1 LIVIGHSFAPSLKR
15 ANHDELAVPCVRAQ
29 LAPFG
34 YYLWGDSVRLLKAIS
49 LFTGVGGLDFGF
61 EAAGID
67 TSVAVE
73 IDPTACQALR
83 SNRRWPVICEDIH
96 RLTAAQILDAAGL
109 SKGEADVLIGG
120 PPCQPFSKSGYWVRG
135 DAKRLDDPRATTLEA
150 YLHVLEKT
158 QPRAFF
164 LENVHGLAYRGKDE
178 GLAQIIR
185 GIEAVNARCGTSY
198 QPAVAVLN
206 AAEFGVPQHRQ
217 RVFIIGG
224 RDGTP
229 FHFPSATHGSSDVGI
244 EDDRE
249 PFRTTWDA
257 LGDLPVLL
265 NDSALKASGKWADL
279 LPTIPEGENY
289 LWHTNRG
296 GGLPLF
302 GWRTRYWNFLLKI
315 AKNRPSWTIQAQ
327 PGSATGPFH
336 WSNRK
341 LSTIELARLQTFPQ
355 GLNLPFSRNE
365 VQRLLGN
372 AVPSLIAEVLARE
385 IRRQLLGA
393 RRTNAGL
400 KLLPPRRGPAPPPEK
415 VTRVSKKYRALIGEH
430 SDHPGEGL
438 GSGARQRMIVA
449 A

>member
-1 LIVIGHSFAPSLKR
+1 VAR
-15 ANHDELAVPCVRAQ
+15 
-29 LAPFG
+29 
-34 YYLWGDSVRLLKAIS
+34 LKAIS

-61 EAAGID
+61 EAAGIE
-67 TSVAVE
+67 TAAAVE
-73 IDPTACQALR
+73 MDATACRAL
-83 SNRRWPVICEDIH
+83 SANRRWPVLGEDIH
-96 RLTAAQILDAAGL
+96 RLTADQIMRAAGL
-109 SKGEADVLIGG
+109 SEREADVLIGG

-150 YLHVLEKT
+150 YLHILEKAL
-158 QPRAFF
+158 PRAFL

-178 GLAQIIR
+178 GLDQIIR
-185 GIEAVNARCGTSY
+185 GIEAINARCGTSY
-198 QPAVAVLN
+198 RPAIAVLN

-217 RVFIIGG
+217 RVFIIGA

-229 FHFPSATHGSSDVGI
+229 FTFPTATHGTSDESEGL
-244 EDDRE
+244 RE

-265 NDSALKASGKWADL
+265 NDPALRVSGKWAEL
-279 LPTIPEGENY
+279 LPSIPEGENY

-296 GGLPLF
+296 RGLPLF

-315 AKNRPSWTIQAQ
+315 AKDRPSWTIQAQ

-336 WSNRK
+336 WANRK
-341 LSTIELARLQTFPQ
+341 LSTVELARLQTFPDE
-355 GLNLPFSRNE
+355 LNLPFSRNE

-372 AVPSLIAEVLARE
+372 AVPSLLAEVLARE
-385 IRRQLLGA
+385 IRYQLLGG
-393 RRTNAGL
+393 RRTKLPL
-400 KLLPPRRGPAPPPEK
+400 KLMPPSRGPAPLPEK
-415 VTRVSKKYRALIGEH
+415 VARVPKKYRVLIGDH

-438 GSGARQRMIVA
+438 GNGARQRLIVA

>member
-1 LIVIGHSFAPSLKR
+1 MAP
-15 ANHDELAVPCVRAQ
+15 
-29 LAPFG
+29 
-34 YYLWGDSVRLLKAIS
+34 LKAIS

-61 EAAGID
+61 EAAGIE
-67 TSVAVE
+67 TAVAVE
-73 IDPTACQALR
+73 MNSAACQALR
-83 SNRRWPVICEDIH
+83 GNRRWPVICEDIH
-96 RLTAAQILDAAGL
+96 KLTTAQILNAAAL
-109 SKGEADVLIGG
+109 YKGEADVLIGG

-135 DAKRLDDPRATTLEA
+135 DAKRLNDPRATTLEA

-158 QPRAFF
+158 QPRAFL
-164 LENVHGLAYRGKDE
+164 LENVHGLAYRDKDE

-185 GIEAVNARCGTSY
+185 GIEEVNARCGTSY
-198 QPAVAVLN
+198 RPSVAVLN

-217 RVFIIGG
+217 RVFIIGARNG
-224 RDGTP
+224 AS
-229 FHFPSATHGSSDVGI
+229 FSFPSATHGPSG
-244 EDDRE
+244 EDGRE

-265 NDSALKASGKWADL
+265 NDPALKVSGKWAEL
-279 LPTIPEGENY
+279 LPSIPEGENY

-315 AKNRPSWTIQAQ
+315 AKNRPSWTVQAQ

-341 LSTIELARLQTFPQ
+341 LSTLELARLQTFPE
-355 GLNLPFSRNE
+355 GLSLPFSRNE

-372 AVPSLIAEVLARE
+372 AVPSLLAEVLARE
-385 IRRQLLGA
+385 IRRQLLGS
-393 RRTNAGL
+393 RRTNINP
-400 KLLPPRRGPAPPPEK
+400 KLLPPRRGPAPAPEK
-415 VTRVSKKYRALIGEH
+415 LARVPKKYRTLIGEH

-438 GSGARQRMIVA
+438 GNGARQRLIVA

>member
-1 LIVIGHSFAPSLKR
+1 M
-15 ANHDELAVPCVRAQ
+15 AQ
-29 LAPFG
+29 
-34 YYLWGDSVRLLKAIS
+34 LKAIS

-61 EAAGID
+61 EAAGIE
-67 TSVAVE
+67 TAVAVE
-73 IDPTACQALR
+73 MNPAACRAL
-83 SNRRWPVICEDIH
+83 SANRRWPVLGEDIH
-96 RLTAAQILDAAGL
+96 KLSANQIMEAGGL
-109 SKGEADVLIGG
+109 SPREADVLIGG
-120 PPCQPFSKSGYWVRG
+120 PPCQPFSKSGYWVSG

-158 QPRAFF
+158 LPRAFL

-178 GLAQIIR
+178 GLDQIVR
-185 GIEAVNARCGTSY
+185 GIEQINARRGTSY
-198 QPAVAVLN
+198 SPSIAVLN

-217 RVFIIGG
+217 RVFIIGA

-229 FHFPSATHGSSDVGI
+229 FTFPTVTHGPNSGSD
-244 EDDRE
+244 

-265 NDSALKASGKWADL
+265 NDPALKASGKWADL
-279 LPTIPEGENY
+279 LPSIPEGENY

-315 AKNRPSWTIQAQ
+315 AKDRPSWTIQAQ

-336 WSNRK
+336 WANRK
-341 LSTIELARLQTFPQ
+341 LSSLELARLQTFPDR
-355 GLNLPFSRNE
+355 LNLPFSRNE
-365 VQRLLGN
+365 VQRLIGN
-372 AVPSLIAEVLARE
+372 AVPSLLAEVLARE
-385 IRRQLLGA
+385 IRRQLLGG
-393 RRTNAGL
+393 RRSSTL
-400 KLLPPRRGPAPPPEK
+400 PKLLPPSRGPAPAQHP
-415 VTRVSKKYRALIGEH
+415 VVRVPKKFRALVGDH

-438 GSGARQRMIVA
+438 GNGARQRLIVA